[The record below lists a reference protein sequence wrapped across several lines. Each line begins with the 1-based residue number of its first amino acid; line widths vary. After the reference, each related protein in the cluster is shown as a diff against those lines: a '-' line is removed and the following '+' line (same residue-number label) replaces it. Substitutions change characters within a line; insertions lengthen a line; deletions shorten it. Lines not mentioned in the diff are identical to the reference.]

1 MRIGWKR
8 LRPCVHCVCM
18 SCAAPNRFERI
29 RLNADARKSRQ
40 NNTRVNSPLRRPP
53 PSHLQQQLYSVRRSF
68 TTCIFHLLGKLSHP
82 PAPSNSCG
90 KKKKKNPPSVAFQ
103 LLIDSKKLVGSLRSQ
118 MCCGVMLQNWGNCTA
133 LSHRWPGNSAQQ
145 LGGRSADRSL
155 GITLNLVLVY
165 H

>member
-53 PSHLQQQLYSVRRSF
+53 PPTFSSSCIQSAGALRRAFFTCWVNSATLLPLQIAVE
-68 TTCIFHLLGKLSHP
+68 
-82 PAPSNSCG
+82 
-90 KKKKKNPPSVAFQ
+90 KKKKNPPSVAFQ